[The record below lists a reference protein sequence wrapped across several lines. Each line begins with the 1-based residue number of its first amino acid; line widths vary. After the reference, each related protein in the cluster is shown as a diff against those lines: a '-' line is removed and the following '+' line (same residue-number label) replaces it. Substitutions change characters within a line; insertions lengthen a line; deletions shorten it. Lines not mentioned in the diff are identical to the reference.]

1 MPRSSNPESSA
12 FPVPQ
17 HTPHF
22 WRTVFD
28 NEIEHDDVVWK
39 EYLEA
44 AQVADS
50 RMLGEFNSFLD
61 VTLVF
66 VRAFLP
72 VAYRLMI
79 VYIEIGL
86 FIAILTT
93 FAIETQKLFYPDQAT
108 VTNELLKLIILN
120 TLSNSSSV
128 PKISLEDELDK
139 VAKLG
144 SKDYRTAVTLN
155 ALLFISLALAIVIS
169 MGAMAA
175 KLWLIRYISWVNSPG
190 SPYDRAM
197 KRQEAFGGLE
207 SWKFHRVISYLPF
220 FTLAAVFFFGV
231 FI

>member
-1 MPRSSNPESSA
+1 MSRSSNPESSA
-12 FPVPQ
+12 LLPVPQ

-22 WRTVFD
+22 WRTLFD
-28 NEIEHDDVVWK
+28 NKIEHDDAVWK

-44 AQVADS
+44 AQIVDS
-50 RMLGEFNSFLD
+50 RMLSELNSFLD

-79 VYIEIGL
+79 VYMEIGL
-86 FIAILTT
+86 FIAILTS

-108 VTNELLKLIILN
+108 VTNKLLVLILN

-128 PKISLEDELDK
+128 SNISLEDELDM
-139 VAKLG
+139 VMKLG
-144 SKDYRTAVTLN
+144 PKDYSTAVTLN
-155 ALLFISLALAIVIS
+155 ALLFVSLALAIVIS

-175 KLWLIRYISWVNSPG
+175 KLWLIRYISWVHSHG

-197 KRQEAFGGLE
+197 NRQEAFGGLE
-207 SWKFHRVISYLPF
+207 SWKFHRAIYSLPL
-220 FTLAAVFFFGV
+220 FTLAAVFFFGAFV
-231 FI
+231 